1 MKFKQQLS
9 SDELTDPLRSW
20 LSKGLG
26 NELWGAEQDV
36 LNRILSGLY
45 GSHMAQISLNPL
57 VDVAEKSTVPHKV
70 IVYHRLELGMHPF
83 SIVAQ
88 SNELPIEHNSIDVV
102 ILHHA
107 LDFSSTP
114 HQVLREASRILRPGG
129 YIVIVGFNPWS
140 WWGLRRKLSRKQ
152 TKPIW
157 HHAHFIGHGRLSD
170 WISLL
175 ELTEVKAE
183 SHYFYPPYQTDTIR
197 QRFKWIEPVLKRFV
211 PGAGAFNVVLARK
224 DVGSMRVIQNRK
236 RSRRFIKLPVVEPA
250 TRGQTRGT
258 R

>member
-1 MKFKQQLS
+1 MNFKQQPS

-20 LSKGLG
+20 LSYGLG
-26 NELWGAEQDV
+26 RELLTLEQAALDRV
-36 LNRILSGLY
+36 LSGLY
-45 GSHMAQISLNPL
+45 GSHLAQISLNPL
-57 VDVAEKSTVPHKV
+57 VDIAEKSTVPHKV
-70 IVYHRLELGMHPF
+70 IIYHRLELGMQPY
-83 SIVAQ
+83 SIIAQ

-107 LDFSSTP
+107 LDFSTTP

-140 WWGLRRKLSRKQ
+140 WWGLRRKINRKQ
-152 TKPIW
+152 VKPVW
-157 HHAHFIGHGRLSD
+157 HQAHFIGHGRLSD

-183 SHYFYPPYQTDTIR
+183 SHYFYPPFQTDKIR
-197 QRFKWIEPVLKRFV
+197 QRFGWLESALKRFM
-211 PGAGAFNVVLARK
+211 PRSGAFNLVLARK

-236 RSRRFIKLPVVEPA
+236 RSRRFIQLPVAEPA